1 MSTPSDYGAVHL
13 LKENNLK
20 QTELPY
26 FHAFTLEYVFGM
38 CTTEVGRED
47 TLKKSKTEK
56 NIPERQTPKNVT
68 LGLVSSRLERRVIG
82 GRIDSLAQR
91 FEQLPSTFRII
102 FATRHRHNKRP

>member
-20 QTELPY
+20 QTELPH

-47 TLKKSKTEK
+47 T
-56 NIPERQTPKNVT
+56 
-68 LGLVSSRLERRVIG
+68 
-82 GRIDSLAQR
+82 
-91 FEQLPSTFRII
+91 
-102 FATRHRHNKRP
+102 